1 MRELLLRTVSAGAV
15 SAIAV
20 LATTGLASAQTAA
33 PAAQEPEAQEEDSTD
48 VGDVVVTGSRIARAG
63 FEAPTPVTV
72 TSAQQLSQA
81 QPTTIGDALRQLPA
95 LTASV
100 GPRGAQTS
108 GGQGGAFLNLRNLGG
123 IRTLTLLDGRRF
135 ISQSG
140 SGLVDTNLFPQALV
154 SRVEVVTGG
163 ASAAYGSDAVA
174 GVVNFILDTRYEGI
188 KGEVQGGVSDLGDGE
203 EQKYSLTYGTEMLD
217 GRGHLIA
224 SAEYFRATEI
234 PERLSREV
242 AQRSCQIISLPA
254 GSPTLRDYAC
264 NVRVSNANF
273 NGLITG
279 PTAFRGTT
287 FDAAG
292 NPIPFNYGTLVT
304 GSTMVGGDGVI
315 PQFAPL
321 SAGVDKQI
329 IYGRFGYDVNDDTEI
344 FAEATVGQV
353 DIGYQVGSF
362 SNVLGNTALTIRR
375 DNAYLPVSIR
385 DRMTPAQT
393 LTFGKYLNELPKSQV
408 TTRDNTYRFVGGASG
423 MFRDWSWDGYVE
435 IAEARRRLAI
445 EDDLILPNYFRATDA
460 IVDPVSGRT
469 VCRSEVG
476 ARSGCVPVNPFGTPN
491 LTPEQR
497 NYIVGTNYNWTT
509 SFQRTAAFSVSGEP
523 FSTWAGPASLAAG
536 AEYRELGFEQRVDG
550 GSIADNFV
558 TLGSGIYRVG
568 NARPQEGEYNI
579 REAFVETI
587 VPLADG
593 QRWAEEL
600 ELNAAVRYASY
611 STSGEAT
618 TWKVGLTYRP
628 FDGLRFRGTRS
639 RDIRAPT
646 LSELFQ
652 AGVTNFIPSI
662 FDRVRNVTVT
672 NARQIQVGNLDLQN
686 EEADT
691 TTMGVIWSP
700 SFLPGLDLSLDYY
713 DIQIDGAI
721 TTPTP
726 ARIIDDCV
734 AGIQA
739 LCNRLIRDPAGNL
752 LTVEVVPLNLQT
764 FKTDGIDVE
773 ASWRGSLDDAWPS
786 VGGDVSV
793 RAIVNFTNSFITQLQ
808 GGVEQDRA
816 GETGTAPDWRAIIQT
831 NYNKGPLGVF
841 VQARM
846 VSDGVYDLYTLPTD
860 LRQIDI
866 PGETLF
872 DLGVNFDFTLSGM
885 DWTAFLNVNNVADN
899 LPPDLAPTAGGFD
912 PIGRYFRFGLRF
924 KY

>member
-1 MRELLLRTVSAGAV
+1 MRHPYLKTASALAL
-15 SAIAV
+15 SA
-20 LATTGLASAQTAA
+20 ATLGLALPAFAQTA
-33 PAAQEPEAQEEDSTD
+33 PAAEPEPEQEETS
-48 VGDVVVTGSRIARAG
+48 VEEVVVTGSRIARAG

-72 TSAQQLSQA
+72 TSAEQLTQA
-81 QPTTIGDALRQLPA
+81 QATTLGDALRQLPS
-95 LTASV
+95 LTSSV

-174 GVVNFILDTRYEGI
+174 GVVNFILDTRYEGL
-188 KGEVQGGVSDLGDGE
+188 KGEIQGGVSDLGDGE
-203 EQKYSLTYGTEMLD
+203 EQKYSLTYGTTTFD

-254 GSPTLRDYAC
+254 GSPTLRDFAC
-264 NVRVSNANF
+264 GVRVSNANF

-321 SAGVDKQI
+321 SAGIDKQI
-329 IYGRFGYDVNDDTEI
+329 AYGRFGYDVNDDTEI

-375 DNAYLPVSIR
+375 DNAFLPASIR
-385 DRMTPAQT
+385 DRMTPTQT

-408 TTRDNTYRFVGGASG
+408 TTRDNTYRLVGGISG
-423 MFRDWSWDGYVE
+423 LFRDWTYDGYVE

-445 EDDLILPNYFRATDA
+445 ENDLILPNYFRATDA
-460 IVDPVSGRT
+460 ILDTATGRI
-469 VCRSEVG
+469 VCRSSVG
-476 ARSGCVPVNPFGTPN
+476 ASPGCVPVNPFGTPN

-523 FSTWAGPASLAAG
+523 FETWAGPVSVAAG
-536 AEYRELGFEQRVDG
+536 AEYRELGFEQRVDP

-558 TLGSGIYRVG
+558 TQGSGIYRVG
-568 NARPQEGEYNI
+568 NARPQQGEYNI
-579 REAFVETI
+579 REAFLETI
-587 VPLADG
+587 VPLASG
-593 QRWAEEL
+593 QPLAEEL
-600 ELNAAVRYASY
+600 ELNAAVRYADY

-628 FDGLRFRGTRS
+628 VDGLRFRGTRS

-672 NARQIQVGNLDLQN
+672 NARQIQVGNLNLEN

-691 TTMGVIWSP
+691 TTLGVVWSP
-700 SFLPGLDLSLDYY
+700 SFLEGFDLSVDYY

-734 AGIQA
+734 AGVQS
-739 LCNRLIRDPAGNL
+739 LCDRLIRDAAGNL

-764 FKTDGIDVE
+764 FKTSGVDVE
-773 ASWRGSLDDAWPS
+773 ASYRTSLDDIAPAI
-786 VGGDVSV
+786 GGDLSV
-793 RAIVNFTNSFITQLQ
+793 RAIVNFTDSFITQLQ
-808 GGVEQDRA
+808 GGAEQDRA
-816 GETGTAPDWRAIIQT
+816 GETNTAPDWRAVIQT
-831 NYNKGPLGVF
+831 NYTRGPLGLF
-841 VQARM
+841 VQARI
-846 VSDGVYDLYTLPTD
+846 VSDGVLDKFTAPTD

-872 DLGVNFDFTLSGM
+872 DIGINYDFTVGGGE
-885 DWTAFLNVNNVADN
+885 WTAFGTINNVADN

>member
-1 MRELLLRTVSAGAV
+1 MKHLMLRTVSALAV
-15 SAIAV
+15 ST
-20 LATTGLASAQTAA
+20 LAFVATGALAQTQ
-33 PAAQEPEAQEEDSTD
+33 PADADPSGQDVTTD
-48 VGDVVVTGSRIARAG
+48 VGEVVVTGSRIARAG

-72 TSAQQLSQA
+72 TTAEQLSQA
-81 QPTTIGDALRQLPA
+81 QGSTLGDALRQLPS
-95 LTASV
+95 LTSSV

-174 GVVNFILDTRYEGI
+174 GVVNFILDTRYEGF
-188 KGEVQGGVSDLGDGE
+188 KGEIQGGVSDLGDGE
-203 EQKYSLTYGTEMLD
+203 EQKYSLTYGASLFGD
-217 GRGHLIA
+217 RGHFIA

-254 GSPTLRDYAC
+254 GSATLRDFAC

-279 PTAFRGTT
+279 PAAFRGTT

-321 SAGVDKQI
+321 SAGIDKQI
-329 IYGRFGYDVNDDTEI
+329 AYSRFGYDLNDDTEL

-375 DNAYLPVSIR
+375 DNAFLPTSIR
-385 DRMTPAQT
+385 DRMTATQT
-393 LTFGKYLNELPKSQV
+393 LTLGKYLNELPKSQV
-408 TTRDNTYRFVGGASG
+408 STRDNTYRLVAGISG
-423 MFRDWSWDGYVE
+423 LFRGWDYNGYVE
-435 IAEARRRLAI
+435 LADARRRLTI

-460 IVDPVSGRT
+460 ILDTVTGR
-469 VCRSEVG
+469 VICRSEVG
-476 ARSGCVPVNPFGTPN
+476 ATPGCVPVNPFGTPT
-491 LTPEQR
+491 LTNAQR
-497 NYIVGTNYNWTT
+497 NYIVGTNYNLTG

-523 FSTWAGPASLAAG
+523 ISTWAGPVSIAAG
-536 AEYRELGFEQRVDG
+536 VEYRELGFDQIVDP
-550 GSIADNFV
+550 GSIAPNFV
-558 TLGSGIYRVG
+558 TNGSGVYRVG

-579 REAFVETI
+579 REGFLETVI
-587 VPLADG
+587 PLAEG
-593 QRWAEEL
+593 QVWADEL
-600 ELNAAVRYASY
+600 ELNAAVRFAHY

-618 TWKVGLTYRP
+618 TWKVGLSYQP
-628 FDGLRFRGTRS
+628 IEGIRFRGTRS
-639 RDIRAPT
+639 RDVRAPT
-646 LSELFQ
+646 LNELFQ

-662 FDRVRNVTVT
+662 FDRVRGVTVT
-672 NARQIQVGNLDLQN
+672 NARQITLGNLDLEN

-691 TTMGVIWSP
+691 TTLGVVWSP
-700 SFLPGLDLSLDYY
+700 SFLDGFNLSVDYY

-726 ARIIDDCV
+726 ARIIDDCA
-734 AGIQA
+734 AGVTS
-739 LCNRLIRDPAGNL
+739 LCTRLIRDAAGNL
-752 LTVEVVPLNLQT
+752 LTVEVVPLNLQS
-764 FKTDGIDVE
+764 FKTDGIDIE
-773 ASWRGSLDDAWPS
+773 ASYRVSLDDLAPAI
-786 VGGDVSV
+786 GGDLTL
-793 RAIVNFTNSFITQLQ
+793 RAIANYTGSYISQLR
-808 GGVEQDRA
+808 GGVEQDRV
-816 GETGTAPDWRAIIQT
+816 GETNTAPDWRAVYQA
-831 NYNKGPLGVF
+831 NYSRGPLGLF
-841 VQARM
+841 VQARY
-846 VSDGVYDLYTLPTD
+846 VSEGVFDKFTAATD
-860 LRQIDI
+860 LRQIEI

-872 DLGVNFDFTLSGM
+872 DLGVTYDFAVNGG
-885 DWTAFLNVNNVADN
+885 DWTAFVNVNNLADN
-899 LPPDLAPTAGGFD
+899 LPPELAPTAGGFD